1 MSLESNLNNILNVNE
16 ANSNVEIIP
25 PAQPTEITLREEKD
39 DTEVKEDFDYARK
52 NIKEL
57 IETGMEN
64 FDRLSSLAE
73 QSQSVRAYEATST
86 LIKTLSDAN
95 KVLLELSSQ
104 KKSLMIEDRPKE
116 VTNNNLFLGSTKEL
130 LELVKKTQKQ
140 LLTMQ
145 TLDNLSLT
153 ILSD

>member
-86 LIKTLSDAN
+86 LIRTLSDAN

-130 LELVKKTQKQ
+130 LELVKKTQ
-140 LLTMQ
+140 
-145 TLDNLSLT
+145 NA
-153 ILSD
+153 

>member
-16 ANSNVEIIP
+16 ANSNVEIIL

-86 LIKTLSDAN
+86 LIRTLSDAN

-130 LELVKKTQKQ
+130 LELVKKTQ
-140 LLTMQ
+140 
-145 TLDNLSLT
+145 NA
-153 ILSD
+153 